1 MRDKNRIPKILEKLE
16 EVWEANPDFRLGQ
29 LLMVAVRP
37 ENPCPEMFYVEDDKL
52 LEKLIDLESKI
63 SPKKSK

>member
-1 MRDKNRIPKILEKLE
+1 MRDKNRIPEILEKLE
-16 EVWEANPDFRLGQ
+16 EVWVANPDCRLGQ

-37 ENPCPEMFYVEDDKL
+37 ENPCPEMFYVEDDTL

-63 SPKKSK
+63 NPKKSK